1 MEYVNGKQAQIILKI
16 TTRQGLN
23 KIVKNNNIEIKSQGA
38 GKPNLYLKSDIE
50 KINKKTSKNREKYNP
65 TLKSKVEA
73 KEKTI
78 SEKKESHKKNIENKP
93 EVLKPKDNNIDLE
106 SEDFN
111 PLNKIGQDEFLRIEK
126 LLTENGTYEEID
138 RSLLLF
144 YSISYQKY
152 INSVTQSAMNDDT
165 TIDDYGNVKI
175 HPHFLIAD
183 KCFKHMNDMAKQ
195 LGIGVRS
202 RVGLEIK
209 REKKKGIMDILSK
222 EEEF

>member
-93 EVLKPKDNNIDLE
+93 EVLKPKDNSIDLE